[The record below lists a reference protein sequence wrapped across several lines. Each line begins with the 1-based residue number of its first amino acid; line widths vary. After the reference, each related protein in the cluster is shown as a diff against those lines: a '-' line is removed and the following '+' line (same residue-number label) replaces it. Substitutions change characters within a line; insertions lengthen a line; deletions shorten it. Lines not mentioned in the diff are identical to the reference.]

1 MEEEKDM
8 IVRIKGTLTLGG
20 VSIILLSIRS
30 HCGQN
35 EFQCDNCGDN
45 CEPSDEL
52 QRHVRDDHGVKE
64 ETDSES

>member
-8 IVRIKGTLTLGG
+8 IDRIKGILTLGG
-20 VSIILLSIRS
+20 VSIILLSRS
-30 HCGQN
+30 PSGQN